1 MRPVTS
7 MIRTFSALI
16 GSVLLLAACAS
27 GGSDIAAN
35 SLAPPDPASLQPA
48 REYVV
53 GQMDTL
59 EVSVFQVDD
68 LNRTV
73 QVDSQGRID
82 LPLVGAIDA
91 AGRST
96 GQIQAVIADRLSEK
110 YLQSPQVS
118 VRVKDSISQKVTV
131 EGAVTQP
138 GVFPV
143 SGRMTLLQ
151 AIALARGPNDEAD
164 EKQVAIFRTINNRRA
179 AAVFDLTAIRQGKAE
194 DPEVYGN
201 DVVVVERSGT
211 KSLLNDLRGVVPFI
225 GIFRWF

>member
-7 MIRTFSALI
+7 MIRTLSALI

-27 GGSDIAAN
+27 GGSDIAAT
-35 SLAPPDPASLQPA
+35 SLAPPDPASVQPM

-53 GQMDTL
+53 GPLDTL

-82 LPLVGAIDA
+82 LPLVGAISA
-91 AGRST
+91 AGST
-96 GQIQAVIADRLSEK
+96 TAQIQAVIADRLSEK

-118 VRVKDSISQKVTV
+118 VRVKESISQQVTV
-131 EGAVTQP
+131 EGAVTRP

-143 SGRMTLLQ
+143 SGRTTLLQ
-151 AIALARGPNDEAD
+151 AIALAQGPKPEAN

-201 DVVVVERSGT
+201 DVVVVERSGA
-211 KSLLNDLRGVVPFI
+211 KSFLNELRGIAPILGVFT
-225 GIFRWF
+225 WF